1 MQEVGCQT
9 FAIPAHSSDLYPI
22 GNMFHLIGK
31 KLQEDALVNG
41 IRKETFEQFAQQ
53 VKTTI
58 K

>member
-1 MQEVGCQT
+1 
-9 FAIPAHSSDLYPI
+9 
-22 GNMFHLIGK
+22 MFHLIGK

>member
-1 MQEVGCQT
+1 
-9 FAIPAHSSDLYPI
+9 
-22 GNMFHLIGK
+22 MFHLIGK

-41 IRKETFEQFAQQ
+41 IRKETFEPFAQQ